1 MEGSTRICVWLIWVC
16 CSVHNRKIVH
26 RPKSFI
32 IVLMCPDCNVNLVI
46 SQQLLCV
53 WSKVFD
59 YYESVFLTIFHYNDY
74 PWYAFLLYM
83 FEMICLHVW
92 WIGSHSGFCDCNRT
106 VIFICT
112 CTVHWSMPKQYYPWP
127 KFSVFRAIC
136 FLITIKIIC
145 IYNIIYNI
153 HK

>member
-59 YYESVFLTIFHYNDY
+59 YYIS
-74 PWYAFLLYM
+74 AFWQYSITMIIMHSLYM
-83 FEMICLHVW
+83 FEMIFLHVW
-92 WIGSHSGFCDCNRT
+92 WIGSHSGFCGYKRT
-106 VIFICT
+106 VIRICT
-112 CTVHWSMPKQYYPWP
+112 CTIHWSMPKQYNPWP
-127 KFSVFRAIC
+127 QFSVFGPIC
-136 FLITIKIIC
+136 FLITIKVIC
-145 IYNIIYNI
+145 ISVPYKCIA
-153 HK
+153 